1 MVEKVDTISPRR
13 NWKKGFLEALRNSA
27 NVRIACEKVSITRAA
42 AYKAYHKDAKFAAQW
57 DEALESACD
66 ILEARAWERSK
77 TSDAVLMFLLRA
89 HRPQKY
95 TEKIKTE
102 HSGNLQTEI
111 TLHAIDYRNDLD
123 TLKPEQ

>member
-1 MVEKVDTISPRR
+1 MVEKVDTKSPRR

-27 NVRIACEKVSITRAA
+27 NVRVACEKASIGRAA
-42 AYKAYHKDAKFAAQW
+42 AYKAYHNNPAFAAQW

-95 TEKIKTE
+95 TEKIKNE
-102 HSGNLQTEI
+102 ISGELG
-111 TLHAIDYRNDLD
+111 
-123 TLKPEQ
+123 LKAYVGISPDQWDEEKE